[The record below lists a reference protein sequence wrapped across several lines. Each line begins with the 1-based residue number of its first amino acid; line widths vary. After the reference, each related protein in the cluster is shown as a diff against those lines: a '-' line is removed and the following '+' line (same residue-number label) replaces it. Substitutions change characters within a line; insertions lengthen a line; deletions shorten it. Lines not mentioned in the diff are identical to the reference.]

1 MIYLANSVFVFQYHV
16 KMYTVIIKDFKI
28 LVQLIH
34 LMGLFHWNR
43 SYHQLYDSR
52 VSCKSQGAGQ
62 KSRKKGGKN
71 LGQFYFTDRTQYIPT
86 CLDLEADLTWD
97 RDVFYTTRHETTR
110 TSCKP

>member
-43 SYHQLYDSR
+43 LYHQLYDSR
-52 VSCKSQGAGQ
+52 VSCKSQGGGTKIQ
-62 KSRKKGGKN
+62 KKRREKSGSVLFHQQDTVYSCLSGSRG
-71 LGQFYFTDRTQYIPT
+71 
-86 CLDLEADLTWD
+86 
-97 RDVFYTTRHETTR
+97 
-110 TSCKP
+110 